1 MVAQG
6 FTRNRCTQK
15 RCLHAYLSVLIW
27 TEEMRKLLLTAY
39 HETGWKWQL
48 SGRLFPDK
56 NLITPLKLLPF
67 ALLGVLSVNIMCGF
81 PFWYSLVLLANQTC
95 PDSSTL
101 WARAEIR
108 QQRRTFTDKG
118 PSNDTVAILAVCT
131 VLTSEVMQFVST
143 Y

>member
-1 MVAQG
+1 M
-6 FTRNRCTQK
+6 QK
-15 RCLHAYLSVLIW
+15 RCSHVYLSVLIR

-67 ALLGVLSVNIMCGF
+67 ALPGVLSVNIMCGF
-81 PFWYSLVLLANQTC
+81 PFWYSFKLKACFANQTC

-101 WARAEIR
+101 WARAEIW
-108 QQRRTFTDKG
+108 QQHRTFTDKG
-118 PSNDTVAILAVCT
+118 PSNGAVAILAVCT
-131 VLTSEVMQFVST
+131 VLSSEVMQFVSA